1 MPKVLRPRQEF
12 PTPLFR
18 LFCCL
23 AAAVA
28 GALPGLMFAG
38 WDNGYTLALL
48 LAAVVIGSVAAVRG
62 RRLRLAATVAFL
74 ALIVVDAV
82 ALVIAFLTYPWE

>member
-1 MPKVLRPRQEF
+1 
-12 PTPLFR
+12 
-18 LFCCL
+18 
-23 AAAVA
+23 
-28 GALPGLMFAG
+28 MFAG